1 MCVDWAAVVE
11 AIDALE
17 GVEIEITEQE
27 RKMIND
33 LTIEIDYYV
42 GSNTSK
48 IKEAGV
54 QNLTGAQATAYAR
67 IRKTAGNDFKRSSR
81 QRIVLEAMLNKAKQS
96 DVGTLLNICNAV
108 FDDVS
113 TSLTLNEIIGLARH
127 VKEYS
132 IGATTGFPFEMTTKQ
147 LSGSGDTVVPI
158 GLEDDVAML
167 HEYMFGVTDYEAS
180 KTVQAISDA
189 IINKTGVT
197 EDYKSI
203 NVDEF
208 NNTAGQDGTVFE
220 KEESTETQ
228 D

>member
-1 MCVDWAAVVE
+1 
-11 AIDALE
+11 
-17 GVEIEITEQE
+17 
-27 RKMIND
+27 
-33 LTIEIDYYV
+33 
-42 GSNTSK
+42 
-48 IKEAGV
+48 
-54 QNLTGAQATAYAR
+54 
-67 IRKTAGNDFKRSSR
+67 
-81 QRIVLEAMLNKAKQS
+81 
-96 DVGTLLNICNAV
+96 
-108 FDDVS
+108 
-113 TSLTLNEIIGLARH
+113 
-127 VKEYS
+127 
-132 IGATTGFPFEMTTKQ
+132 MTTKQ

-220 KEESTETQ
+220 KEESTEAQ